1 MYIFNLLIPLKP
13 FKIKI
18 QDGRIE
24 FCLSRTQALGA
35 LFFELDIQK
44 EDLWF
49 LCDMTTPDLR
59 TLFRFIVS
67 EYSNLMI
74 LAPHPHFGAPLETVA
89 VAPPAPPATTPLS
102 ITMDLKS

>member
-74 LAPHPHFGAPLETVA
+74 WAPHPGRGLPCHHGGRRREILAL
-89 VAPPAPPATTPLS
+89 
-102 ITMDLKS
+102 I